1 MLFVP
6 FVVNRI
12 LQSNTTEEAITL
24 LKQAKLSEQVFDRIA
39 ERVSQRVAERVEQ
52 KIKISVI
59 LVSLDG
65 EVLGADANARS
76 SEKWLKS
83 A

>member
-1 MLFVP
+1 M
-6 FVVNRI
+6 
-12 LQSNTTEEAITL
+12 
-24 LKQAKLSEQVFDRIA
+24 KQANLMAQVFDRIA
-39 ERVSQRVAERVEQ
+39 ERVSQRVAERVEH

-65 EVLGADANARS
+65 EVLGSDANARS